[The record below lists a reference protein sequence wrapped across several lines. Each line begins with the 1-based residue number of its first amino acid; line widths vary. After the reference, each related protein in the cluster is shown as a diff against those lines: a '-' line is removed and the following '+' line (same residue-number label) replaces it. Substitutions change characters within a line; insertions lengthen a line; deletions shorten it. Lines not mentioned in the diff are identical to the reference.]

1 MLEILIGRS
10 QNGAEGR
17 DKVGLGSIRRPVI
30 GLALGGGAAR
40 GFAHIGIVRTLI
52 AHGIVPNVVVGT
64 SIGAVVGGAYAAG
77 HLDTLEEWARSLQP
91 RNILG
96 YLDIRLNGSGLIGG
110 DKLAAQLEAA
120 IGPTLIEDLPLKFA
134 TVATE
139 VRTGHEIWLTHGR
152 MVEAMRASY
161 ALPGIFSPVL
171 VGDRWLVDG
180 AMVNPVPVSAA
191 RALGAEIVIAANL
204 SSDVFTHSTTIYSH
218 GAPPVAP
225 EVVAEPPPPPKR
237 GFGKLFSAERT
248 MKREFFGGGG
258 RPGISSVMVD
268 AFNIMQDRITRAR
281 LAGDPPDLLISP
293 RVGQIGWFDFHRAS
307 DLIAF
312 GARAAERAIDSIQ
325 EAIHILAPAGRP
337 GPEADSKP
345 GPVADAEAVN
355 RLAPPRSGGLDVVA
369 QRFLLH
375 LVFADPPLDDVADRD
390 QADNPFVLDH
400 RQMPEFAQRHHFHDR
415 GDRIGR
421 PATDDLARHHRA
433 DRLVEHASAAIAEH
447 ADDVALRQD
456 AFDAAFAHHQYGAD
470 FPLPQNLDRSRK
482 LCARLDA
489 LDVMSFGIEDC
500 TYRHCRL
507 PEADRALERARSLF
521 P

>member
-1 MLEILIGRS
+1 VLDILVRRG
-10 QNGAEGR
+10 QNSPDDG

-40 GFAHIGIVRTLI
+40 GFAHIGIVRTLM
-52 AHGIVPNVVVGT
+52 AHGIAPNVVVGT

-77 HLDTLEEWARSLQP
+77 HLDKLEDWARSLQP

-110 DKLAAQLEAA
+110 DKLATELEAA
-120 IGPTLIEDLPLKFA
+120 IGKTLIEELPVKFA

-152 MVEAMRASY
+152 MVHAMRASY

-180 AMVNPVPVSAA
+180 ALVNPVPVSAA

-218 GAPPVAP
+218 GAPADALEAVTEA
-225 EVVAEPPPPPKR
+225 APPKR
-237 GFGKLFSAERT
+237 GLGRLFSPERT
-248 MKREFFGGGG
+248 VKREFFGGGG

-293 RVGQIGWFDFHRAS
+293 RVGQIGWFDFHRAD

-325 EAIHILAPAGRP
+325 EAIHLLAPG
-337 GPEADSKP
+337 
-345 GPVADAEAVN
+345 VAD
-355 RLAPPRSGGLDVVA
+355 
-369 QRFLLH
+369 
-375 LVFADPPLDDVADRD
+375 DRD
-390 QADNPFVLDH
+390 A
-400 RQMPEFAQRHHFHDR
+400 
-415 GDRIGR
+415 
-421 PATDDLARHHRA
+421 
-433 DRLVEHASAAIAEH
+433 
-447 ADDVALRQD
+447 
-456 AFDAAFAHHQYGAD
+456 
-470 FPLPQNLDRSRK
+470 
-482 LCARLDA
+482 
-489 LDVMSFGIEDC
+489 
-500 TYRHCRL
+500 
-507 PEADRALERARSLF
+507 
-521 P
+521 

>member
-1 MLEILIGRS
+1 VLDILIGRG
-10 QNGAEGR
+10 QNGPNGR

-40 GFAHIGIVRTLI
+40 GFAHIGIVRTLV
-52 AHGIVPNVVVGT
+52 AHGIVPDVVVGT

-77 HLDTLEEWARSLQP
+77 HLDTLEEWARSLQR

-120 IGPTLIEDLPLKFA
+120 IGQVLIEDLPLKFA

-152 MVEAMRASY
+152 MVDAVRASY

-180 AMVNPVPVSAA
+180 ALVNPVPVSAA
-191 RALGAEIVIAANL
+191 RAFGAEIVIAANL
-204 SSDVFTHSTTIYSH
+204 SSDVFTHSTTIYAH
-218 GAPPVAP
+218 GPSTDVP
-225 EVVAEPPPPPKR
+225 ETVIEPAPPKR

-293 RVGQIGWFDFHRAS
+293 RVGQIGWFDFHCAD
-307 DLIAF
+307 DLIAY

-325 EAIHILAPAGRP
+325 EAIHILAPGAREP
-337 GPEADSKP
+337 G
-345 GPVADAEAVN
+345 
-355 RLAPPRSGGLDVVA
+355 
-369 QRFLLH
+369 
-375 LVFADPPLDDVADRD
+375 
-390 QADNPFVLDH
+390 
-400 RQMPEFAQRHHFHDR
+400 
-415 GDRIGR
+415 
-421 PATDDLARHHRA
+421 
-433 DRLVEHASAAIAEH
+433 AAI
-447 ADDVALRQD
+447 DK
-456 AFDAAFAHHQYGAD
+456 
-470 FPLPQNLDRSRK
+470 LP
-482 LCARLDA
+482 
-489 LDVMSFGIEDC
+489 
-500 TYRHCRL
+500 
-507 PEADRALERARSLF
+507 
-521 P
+521 